1 MAKLSKEY
9 VIKIVIECARM
20 YEKNLMD
27 RTLLFVLMDKHKNIS
42 SAEVSFCRN
51 NFLHLTGLKIDK
63 RKMSADQFFS
73 LCVDGRLSVRDFSFS
88 EEGTTV
94 LKLQVLPFLLAKNLN
109 ANSFGDFG
117 GSGIRLY
124 TEKLAG
130 GIKGCIGFVKAEET
144 SEWVPNTLLNEDI
157 RKLSKNRKQVIA
169 TYRKYRTEDKYTEIV
184 YRARKIEWE
193 RVNYPKELKDLPIPE
208 S

>member
-27 RTLLFVLMDKHKNIS
+27 RTLLFILMDKHKNIS

-73 LCVDGRLSVRDFSFS
+73 LCVDGRLSARDFQFS

-94 LKLQVLPFLLAKNLN
+94 LKLQVLPLLLAKNLN

-117 GSGIRLY
+117 GNGIRLY

-169 TYRKYRTEDKYTEIV
+169 TYRKYRTEDGYTEIV
-184 YRARKIEWE
+184 YRAKKIEWE
-193 RVNYPKELKDLPIPE
+193 RVNYPEELKDLPIPK
-208 S
+208 

>member
-27 RTLLFVLMDKHKNIS
+27 RTLLFILMDKHKNIS

-73 LCVDGRLSVRDFSFS
+73 LCVDGRLSARDFQFS

-94 LKLQVLPFLLAKNLN
+94 LKLQVLPLLLAKNLN

-117 GSGIRLY
+117 GNGIRLY

-184 YRARKIEWE
+184 YRAKKIEWE
-193 RVNYPKELKDLPIPE
+193 RVNYPEELKDLPIPK
-208 S
+208 